1 MNPRPQ
7 AKKWVFEQKLF
18 GQKSYSAKK
27 MNQTFG
33 TTGSFPGSS
42 ALRWSIRLRELWCQL
57 QSPDIETIWGYDN
70 FKVTPTGSFRGRT
83 PFRFCCSFLSLT
95 LRSLASTS
103 SSIEDRGRVQ
113 TLGCRTGPGLDD
125 VAAGSFLI
133 GSLFSLPSC
142 CPLWSTSASAGTSL
156 SS

>member
-1 MNPRPQ
+1 MTPSQKMVVWAKVVR
-7 AKKWVFEQKLF
+7 AKILFCKKWTRLLAPPAVSRVHRLWGEVFDFESSGVSFRARTSRQ
-18 GQKSYSAKK
+18 SEA
-27 MNQTFG
+27 
-33 TTGSFPGSS
+33 TT
-42 ALRWSIRLRELWCQL
+42 
-57 QSPDIETIWGYDN
+57 T

-113 TLGCRTGPGLDD
+113 TLGCRTGSGLDD

-142 CPLWSTSASAGTSL
+142 CPLWSTSASASAGTSL